1 MSAHFNRLLDIWN
14 EGRTAVSGWIASPAP
29 ISAEVLASAGWDS
42 IIVDMQHGTADY
54 AALLNI
60 LPIIQRWG
68 STPIVRVP
76 WLKEGDVMRAL
87 DAGALGIIAPMIET
101 PEAAARFVAMCKYPP
116 LGARSFGPI
125 RARFAWGNE
134 YTTRAND
141 EVLPF
146 AMIETRKSVAA
157 LDEILGVEGLG
168 GVYIGPADLAFSYGY
183 PPAFDR
189 EEPEMVEVILSILAK
204 CSAVN
209 VPCALHCG
217 VASYAVRMAKE
228 GFSLVT
234 IGSDLRFMEAGATAA
249 ISTFRSQT
257 GQS

>member
-1 MSAHFNRLLDIWN
+1 MSANFNRLFDVWD

-76 WLKEGDVMRAL
+76 WLHEGDVMRVL
-87 DAGALGIIAPMIET
+87 DAGALGVIAPMIET

-116 LGARSFGPI
+116 QGARSFGPI
-125 RARFAWGNE
+125 RARLAWGNQ
-134 YTTRAND
+134 YTAQADD
-141 EVLPF
+141 EILSF

-157 LDEILGVEGLG
+157 LDEILAVQGLG

-189 EEPEMVEVILSILAK
+189 EEPEMIEVILSILAK
-204 CSAVN
+204 CRAAN
-209 VPCALHCG
+209 VRCALHCG
-217 VASYAVRMAKE
+217 TAPYAVRMAKE

-234 IGSDLRFMEAGATAA
+234 IGSDLRFMEAGVNAA
-249 ISTFRSQT
+249 VTTFRSQT
-257 GQS
+257 Q